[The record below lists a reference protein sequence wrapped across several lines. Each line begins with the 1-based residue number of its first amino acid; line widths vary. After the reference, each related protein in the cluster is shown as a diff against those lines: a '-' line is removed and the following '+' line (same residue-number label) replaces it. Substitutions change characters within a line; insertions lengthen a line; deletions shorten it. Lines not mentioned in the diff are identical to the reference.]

1 MAVHATRPLK
11 NVPAFKRDSSSRKTK
26 NLTAGIY
33 GIFRGLNFESD
44 AEIGQK
50 GAFFKGLVKVSRFRW
65 DPGTARMTM

>member
-1 MAVHATRPLK
+1 M
-11 NVPAFKRDSSSRKTK
+11 K

-50 GAFFKGLVKVSRFRW
+50 GTFFKGLADGITTWGYFHENQVLGLPRIDSRLRA
-65 DPGTARMTM
+65 GIY